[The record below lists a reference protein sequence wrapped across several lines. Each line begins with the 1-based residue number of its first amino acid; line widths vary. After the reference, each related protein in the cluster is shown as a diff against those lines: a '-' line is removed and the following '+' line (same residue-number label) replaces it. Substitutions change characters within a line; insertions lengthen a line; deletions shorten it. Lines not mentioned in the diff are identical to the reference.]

1 MRESR
6 AKWVLRDAGIAVGS
20 MMPEF
25 AAPGILRIAA
35 AAAPSSPCWTWS
47 TPGGAWR
54 RSSP

>member
-1 MRESR
+1 VRESR

-25 AAPGILRIAA
+25 AAPGIVRIAA